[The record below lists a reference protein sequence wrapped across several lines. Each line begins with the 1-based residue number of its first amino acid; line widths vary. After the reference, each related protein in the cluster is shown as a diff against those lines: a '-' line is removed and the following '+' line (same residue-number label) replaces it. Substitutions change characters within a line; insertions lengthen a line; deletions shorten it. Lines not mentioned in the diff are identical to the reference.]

1 MGLTPPALRNKIPV
15 IQARYPQGVVVQGG
29 AHEHIAGIRCT
40 GLRENLLLPREFRAR
55 TYSIPPPPS
64 FRFLRPEALESF
76 RYLFL
81 CRTHQTFRSRSK
93 EPDKARLKHWGG
105 VEFSSVLSSDDVTS
119 GLSTSSRLSTSC
131 LEAGYYLV

>member
-1 MGLTPPALRNKIPV
+1 MHGVEGKPSFSPENFERGLTAFRRLR
-15 IQARYPQGVVVQGG
+15 
-29 AHEHIAGIRCT
+29 
-40 GLRENLLLPREFRAR
+40 
-55 TYSIPPPPS
+55 S

-93 EPDKARLKHWGG
+93 EPDKARLKHWDVGLNSHQ
-105 VEFSSVLSSDDVTS
+105 FSKHDATS